1 MAIGPDRKR
10 VLELRAELGTYAAVK
25 QAKHEA
31 RVAALRGLHH
41 RIDLL
46 NPDDN
51 YFAEDLRNALRA
63 IADLLED

>member
-1 MAIGPDRKR
+1 MAIEPDRKR
-10 VLELRAELGTYAAVK
+10 VLELRREHGTYTALEI
-25 QAKHEA
+25 AKREA
-31 RVAALRGLHH
+31 REAALLGLHH

-46 NPDDN
+46 DPDDN